1 MPVAEFVRQSIVD
14 PDAVITPDYQ
24 PGVMPKDF
32 AQTLTPEELD
42 ALVAY
47 VSGEGSTE

>member
-1 MPVAEFVRQSIVD
+1 MPVPEFVRSSIVD

-32 AQTLTPEELD
+32 AQSLSPAELD

-47 VSGEGSTE
+47 VSGEGGE

>member
-1 MPVAEFVRQSIVD
+1 MPVAAFVRQSIVD
-14 PDAVITPDYQ
+14 PDAVIAPEYQ

-32 AQTLTPEELD
+32 AQSLSPEELD

-47 VSGEGSTE
+47 VSGEEESE